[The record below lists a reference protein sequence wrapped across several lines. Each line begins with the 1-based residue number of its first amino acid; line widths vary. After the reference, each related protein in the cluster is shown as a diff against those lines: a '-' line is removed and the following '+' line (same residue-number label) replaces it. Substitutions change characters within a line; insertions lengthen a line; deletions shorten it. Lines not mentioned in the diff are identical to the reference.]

1 MDGAKEG
8 VIYFSFGTNVRGSA
22 IDRNKRKI
30 FLEAFSE
37 LPYKILWK
45 FEEEYMENKPHNV
58 KISKWLPQQDVLS
71 HPHVK
76 LFITQGGF
84 QSLEEAIVKKV
95 PLLAIPFFVD
105 QFFNSQRISK
115 LGIGKALDIK
125 TLSKKHLNEA
135 ISEIIEKPKYK
146 EEISKISQIGGDQP
160 MDGLDKAVWWT
171 EYVIRNRGA
180 EYLKNNDF
188 DFPWYRFLLL
198 DVISFLFIV
207 MLVGLYVLY
216 KFLNLLNY
224 LVLIYLN
231 SNKIKVS

>member
-22 IDRNKRKI
+22 IDKNKRKI

-45 FEEEYMENKPHNV
+45 FEEKYMENKPHNI

-71 HPHVK
+71 HPNVK

-95 PLLAIPFFVD
+95 PLLAIPFLVD

-125 TLSKKHLNEA
+125 TLTKQDLKDM
-135 ISEIIEKPKYK
+135 IVEIIENSKYK

-160 MDGLDKAVWWT
+160 MDGLEKAVWWT

-180 EYLKNNDF
+180 GYLKNNDF

-198 DVISFLFIV
+198 DVICFLFTVIV
-207 MLVGLYVLY
+207 FGLYVLY
-216 KFLNLLNY
+216 KLVKLLNC
-224 LVLIYLN
+224 LVLTHLN
-231 SNKIKVS
+231 SNKIKVA